1 MSDFAIVTSC
11 APTLA
16 GLKTGSLFTEPC
28 TDRAALEQ
36 EIEEMN
42 RILKNKGIRLTV
54 VRYSEH
60 RALIYM
66 YRPAQLEEDLKDQ
79 EGRKILQD
87 AGYRKLSADYCVR
100 RLRQRFLRS
109 SEFPHEIGLF
119 LGYPSEDVKGYIL
132 HNGHNSKYV
141 GYWKVYGDVSC
152 AKKIFDG
159 YRACTRSFFS
169 RWTAGTPVQ
178 DLAVAV

>member
-28 TDRAALEQ
+28 TDRAGLEQ
-36 EIEEMN
+36 EIAEMN

-66 YRPAQLEEDLKDQ
+66 YRPAQLEEDLKDR

-141 GYWKVYGDVSC
+141 GY
-152 AKKIFDG
+152 
-159 YRACTRSFFS
+159 
-169 RWTAGTPVQ
+169 
-178 DLAVAV
+178 